1 MAADSGAQEIHDLL
15 NQEAPEL
22 GEGIVEIARAAKD
35 AQNNPYGVMSQSGI
49 EAVAEVRQ
57 YYRNLRVRIAAIDTV
72 DTTSKKGALASLDSL
87 DTALD
92 LYEQG
97 LELGLSKPALPKV
110 KSGERKARQAK
121 QKINSVLG
129 RLS

>member
-22 GEGIVEIARAAKD
+22 AENFAEIARASKNAS
-35 AQNNPYGVMSQSGI
+35 NNPFGVMSPSGI

-57 YYRNLRVRIAAIDTV
+57 YYRNLRVRIAGIDTV
-72 DTTSKKGALASLDSL
+72 DAASKNGALASLDSV

-97 LELGLSKPALPKV
+97 LELGLSPEALPKV
-110 KSGERKARQAK
+110 RGGERKARKAK
-121 QKINSVLG
+121 QKINAVMG